1 MTMGRNQAGVILLAH
16 KMVKNFLFS
25 KPAIRFPHGSAGTFS
40 INMATAVPCET
51 LRTGQKM
58 PLIGLG
64 TWKSAP
70 GQVREAVKY
79 ALGVGYRHIDCASVY
94 GNEKEVGE
102 AIKESIEAGKGL
114 KRAEIFVTSKLW
126 NNKHH
131 PEDVE
136 SGIRKTL
143 EDLQLD
149 YIDLYLMH
157 WPYAFKR
164 GGDIFPL
171 NPDGSVQYDD
181 TDYRDTWKAMEK
193 LVEKGLT
200 KAIGLSNFNKRQ
212 IDDILSIAAVKPAVL
227 QAECHPYL
235 AQNELI
241 AHCRAQ
247 GLAFTGY
254 SPLGSPDRSWRKP
267 EDLVLLEEPCILA
280 MAKKYG
286 KSEAQI
292 LLRWQVQRH
301 VITIPKSV
309 TPSRIS
315 QNLQVFDFCLTEE
328 EMKEIGGLNKGWRYI
343 IPLITV
349 NGKSVARDAGHPF
362 YPFNDPY

>member
-1 MTMGRNQAGVILLAH
+1 MT
-16 KMVKNFLFS
+16 
-25 KPAIRFPHGSAGTFS
+25 
-40 INMATAVPCET
+40 TAVLFQT
-51 LRTGQKM
+51 LHTGQKI
-58 PLIGLG
+58 PVIGLG

-70 GQVREAVKY
+70 GQVKEAVKY

-94 GNEKEVGE
+94 GNETEVGE
-102 AIKESIEAGKGL
+102 GIKESL
-114 KRAEIFVTSKLW
+114 SSVKRLERKDIFVTSKLW

-136 SGIRKTL
+136 GALKKTL
-143 EDLQLD
+143 KDLSLE
-149 YIDLYLMH
+149 YVDLYLMH

-164 GGDIFPL
+164 GDDIFPT
-171 NPDGSVQYDD
+171 NPDGTLQYDC
-181 TDYRDTWKAMEK
+181 TDYKDTWKAMEK
-193 LVEKGLT
+193 LVEKGMT

-212 IDDILSIAAVKPAVL
+212 IDDILSIATIKPAAL
-227 QAECHPYL
+227 QVECHPYL

-241 AHCRAQ
+241 AHCHAN
-247 GLAFTGY
+247 GLVVVGY

-267 EDLVLLEEPCILA
+267 EDPVLMEEPCILE

-292 LLRWQVQRH
+292 LLRWQVQRKV
-301 VITIPKSV
+301 VIIPKSV
-309 TPSRIS
+309 TPARIL
-315 QNLQVFDFCLTEE
+315 QNLQVFDFCLAEE
-328 EMKEIGGLNKGWRYI
+328 EMKQIGALNKNWRYI

-349 NGKSVARDAGHPF
+349 DGKSVARDAGHPM

>member
-1 MTMGRNQAGVILLAH
+1 MKIGSTFLPGVKYLGGKARGLLYH
-16 KMVKNFLFS
+16 FQDSQS
-25 KPAIRFPHGSAGTFS
+25 KIHLKA
-40 INMATAVPCET
+40 NMANAVECDT
-51 LRTGQKM
+51 LYTGQKI

-70 GQVREAVKY
+70 GQVKDAVKY
-79 ALGVGYRHIDCASVY
+79 ALSVGYRHIDCASVY
-94 GNEKEVGE
+94 GNETEVGE
-102 AIKESIEAGKGL
+102 AIKESLDDPGL
-114 KRAEIFVTSKLW
+114 KREEIFVTSKLW

-131 PEDVE
+131 PDDVE
-136 SGIRKTL
+136 GALKKTL
-143 EDLQLD
+143 ADLQLS
-149 YIDLYLMH
+149 YLDLYLMH

-164 GGDIFPL
+164 GDNIFPQSM
-171 NPDGSVQYDD
+171 NGSLQYDF

-212 IDDILSIAAVKPAVL
+212 IDDILSVATIKPAVL
-227 QAECHPYL
+227 QVECHPYL

-241 AHCRAQ
+241 AHCRAN
-247 GLAFTGY
+247 GLVVTGY

-267 EDLVLLEEPCILA
+267 EDPVLLEEPGILE
-280 MAKKYG
+280 MAKKYE

-292 LLRWQVQRH
+292 LLRWQVQRK
-301 VITIPKSV
+301 VVTIPKSV
-309 TPSRIS
+309 TPSRIL

-328 EMKEIGGLNKGWRYI
+328 EMKQIGSLNKGWRYI

-349 NGKSVARDAGHPF
+349 DGKSVPRDATHPM

>member
-1 MTMGRNQAGVILLAH
+1 MASAVIY
-16 KMVKNFLFS
+16 
-25 KPAIRFPHGSAGTFS
+25 
-40 INMATAVPCET
+40 ET
-51 LRTGQKM
+51 LHTGQKI
-58 PLIGLG
+58 PIIGLG

-70 GQVREAVKY
+70 GQVRDAVKY

-94 GNEKEVGE
+94 GNETEVGE
-102 AIKESIEAGKGL
+102 AIKMSLCSDQGL
-114 KRAEIFVTSKLW
+114 KREDIFVTSKLW

-136 SGIRKTL
+136 GALKKTL
-143 EDLQLD
+143 KDLQLE
-149 YIDLYLMH
+149 YLDLYLMH

-164 GGDIFPL
+164 GDNIFPQ
-171 NPDGSVQYDD
+171 NPDGSLQYDN
-181 TDYRDTWKAMEK
+181 TDYKDTWKAMEK

-212 IDDILSIAAVKPAVL
+212 IEDILSIAAVKPAVL
-227 QAECHPYL
+227 QVECHPYL

-241 AHCRAQ
+241 AFCHKN
-247 GLAFTGY
+247 GLVFTGY

-267 EDLVLLEEPCILA
+267 EDPVLLEEPCILE
-280 MAKKYG
+280 MAKKYS

-292 LLRWQVQRH
+292 LLRFQVQRR
-301 VITIPKSV
+301 VVTIPKSV
-309 TPSRIS
+309 TPSRIL
-315 QNLQVFDFCLTEE
+315 QNFQVFDFSLTEE
-328 EMKEIGGLNKGWRYI
+328 EMKQIGALNKNWRYI

-349 NGKSVARDAGHPF
+349 DGKSVARDAGHPM

>member
-1 MTMGRNQAGVILLAH
+1 
-16 KMVKNFLFS
+16 
-25 KPAIRFPHGSAGTFS
+25 
-40 INMATAVPCET
+40 MAAAVECET
-51 LRTGQKM
+51 LHTGQKM
-58 PLIGLG
+58 PLVGLG

-70 GQVREAVKY
+70 GQVKEAVKY

-94 GNEKEVGE
+94 GNENEVGE
-102 AIKESIEAGKGL
+102 AIKESTAPGKGL
-114 KRAEIFVTSKLW
+114 KREEIFVTSKLW
-126 NNKHH
+126 NNQHD

-136 SGIRKTL
+136 SALRKTL
-143 EDLQLD
+143 HDLHLE
-149 YIDLYLMH
+149 YLDLYLMH

-164 GGDIFPL
+164 GDVIFPQ
-171 NPDGSVQYDD
+171 NPDGSVQYDH

-193 LVEKGLT
+193 LVALGLT
-200 KAIGLSNFNKRQ
+200 KAIGLSNFNKSQ
-212 IDDILSIAAVKPAVL
+212 VDDILGIATVKPAVL

-247 GLAFTGY
+247 GMVFTGY

-267 EDLVLLEEPCILA
+267 EDPVLLEEPGVLA
-280 MAKKYG
+280 MANKYE

-301 VITIPKSV
+301 VVTIPKSV
-309 TPSRIS
+309 TPSRIL
-315 QNLQVFDFCLTEE
+315 QNLQVSDFSLAEE
-328 EMKEIGGLNKGWRYI
+328 EMKEIGALNRGWRYI

-349 NGKSVARDAGHPF
+349 DGKSVPRDAGHPF
-362 YPFNDPY
+362 YPFNNPY

>member
-1 MTMGRNQAGVILLAH
+1 
-16 KMVKNFLFS
+16 
-25 KPAIRFPHGSAGTFS
+25 
-40 INMATAVPCET
+40 MAAAVQCVT
-51 LRTGQKM
+51 LHTGQKM
-58 PLIGLG
+58 PLVGLG

-70 GQVREAVKY
+70 GQVRDAVKY

-94 GNEKEVGE
+94 GNETEVGDG
-102 AIKESIEAGKGL
+102 IKQSVGPKHGL
-114 KRAEIFVTSKLW
+114 KREDIFVTSKLW

-131 PEDVE
+131 PDDVE
-136 SGIRKTL
+136 SALRTTL
-143 EDLQLD
+143 KDLQLD
-149 YIDLYLMH
+149 YLDLYLMH

-164 GGDIFPL
+164 GDDIFPQ
-171 NPDGSVQYDD
+171 NPDGSVQYDLM
-181 TDYRDTWKAMEK
+181 DYRETWKAMEK

-200 KAIGLSNFNKRQ
+200 KAIGVSNFNKRQ
-212 IDDILSIAAVKPAVL
+212 LDDIINIATIKPSVL

-241 AHCRAQ
+241 AHCRSQ
-247 GLAFTGY
+247 GLVFTGY

-267 EDLVLLEEPCILA
+267 EDPVLLEEPGLIT

-292 LLRWQVQRH
+292 LLRWQVQRQ
-301 VITIPKSV
+301 VVTIPKSV
-309 TPSRIS
+309 TPARIL

-328 EMKEIGGLNKGWRYI
+328 EMKEIGALNKNWRYI
-343 IPLITV
+343 IPLITIA
-349 NGKSVARDAGHPF
+349 GKSIARDAAHPH